1 MFGRL
6 MPAEGKFFDLF
17 IQHAELCVKGGKELV
32 SLMTN
37 FDDLEHRVHAI
48 ETIEKQAD
56 KVTHTTLEMLHKTF
70 ITPLDRDDI
79 HRLITRMDDIL
90 DLMEDV
96 GQTIW
101 LYDIK
106 QITPEAKRLAELCQT
121 CCEKVLASVSLLSNM
136 NNAREILNI
145 CAEIDRLESDAD
157 HVMRAAMSK
166 LFREEPDVRNLIKLK
181 AIYEILENVTDRCE
195 DVANI
200 VEGIIVENA

>member
-181 AIYEILENVTDRCE
+181 AIYEILETVTDRCE